1 MVNATREQHLSI
13 SSSTNTER
21 EKYGKKL
28 KNQDCKE
35 RFRDKTKTLEKVDG
49 FVRYLDG
56 YIYRERERSQA
67 GNKSFYKPDRL
78 RQLAVL
84 VHSFPRIIRIQ
95 IRINS
100 NLA

>member
-1 MVNATREQHLSI
+1 MIVYATREQHLSI
-13 SSSTNTER
+13 SSSTNTGR
-21 EKYGKKL
+21 QKYGKKL

-56 YIYRERERSQA
+56 YIYRERERERSQA

-95 IRINS
+95 YELI
-100 NLA
+100 